1 MNTAIINIKTEPF
14 IKKQAQQVAEDL
26 GLTLSSTINA
36 FLRDLIRNK
45 TINFSLNENPSKY
58 LVKQLKKSKEDIKKG
73 SISPT
78 FSNSKDAVKWLN
90 SDK

>member
-14 IKKQAQQVAEDL
+14 IKKQAQQVAEGL

-58 LVKQLKKSKEDIKKG
+58 LVKQLNKSKEDIETGK
-73 SISPT
+73 ISPT
-78 FSNSKDAVKWLN
+78 FSNHKEAVKWLN

>member
-1 MNTAIINIKTEPF
+1 MNTAIINIKTQPY

-45 TINFSLNENPSKY
+45 TINFSLNETPSPY
-58 LVKQLKKSKEDIKKG
+58 LIKQLKKSKKNIKTG
-73 SISPT
+73 EISPT
-78 FSNSKDAVKWLN
+78 FSNHKDAIKWLN